1 MAEPRKDSFVPYDP
15 SIFDG
20 PTMRKK
26 RDVPDGLW
34 MRCPGCE
41 SMLFRKQVG
50 ENLEVCP
57 SCDHHFPVSARN
69 RIEQLVDTGTF
80 EELFEDIAPD
90 DPLEFRWRG
99 QSYPDRVAKEQDK
112 TGNREAVV
120 TGVGYVKGRRA
131 ALGVLDGQFLMGSMG
146 CAMGEKITLLIE
158 EATRSSLPLIIVST
172 SGGARMHEGVLS
184 LMQMGKTSAALGRFD
199 EAGGLYISVLADP
212 TTAGVLASFASLGDI
227 IIAEPGALIG
237 FTGQRVIANTIKTEL
252 PEGFQRAEFL
262 LEHGF
267 VDTIVTRRDLRSELA
282 RLVDYCVA

>member
-1 MAEPRKDSFVPYDP
+1 MAESQDGSFVPYDP
-15 SIFDG
+15 SVFEG
-20 PTMRKK
+20 PAMRKK

-41 SMLFRKQVG
+41 SMLFRKQVS

-57 SCDHHFPVSARN
+57 SCDHHFPVGARQ
-69 RIEQLVDTGTF
+69 RIEQLTDTDTF
-80 EELFEDIAPD
+80 EELFEDVGPG
-90 DPLEFRWRG
+90 DPLGFQWRG
-99 QSYPDRVAKEQDK
+99 QSYGERIVREQTR

-120 TGVGYVKGRRA
+120 TGVGYIKGRRA
-131 ALGVLDGQFLMGSMG
+131 AVGVLDGEFLRGSMG
-146 CAMGEKITLLIE
+146 SAMGEKVTLLVE
-158 EATRSSLPLIIVST
+158 EATRSSLPLILVSM

-199 EAGGLYISVLADP
+199 AAGGLFLSVLADP

-227 IIAEPGALIG
+227 LIAEPGALIG

-267 VDTIVTRRDLRSELA
+267 VDLIVHRRDLRSELA
-282 RLVDYCVA
+282 RLVDYCAA